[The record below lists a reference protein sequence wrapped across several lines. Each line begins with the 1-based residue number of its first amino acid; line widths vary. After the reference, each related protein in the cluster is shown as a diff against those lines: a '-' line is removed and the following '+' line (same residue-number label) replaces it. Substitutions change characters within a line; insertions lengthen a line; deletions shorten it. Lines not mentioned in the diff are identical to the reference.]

1 MGKRDDQLDQE
12 EADFALLVAQ
22 ALTGTADEFAA
33 SVAGAT
39 ELVAARFSVSR
50 IARMWGNRTRTLVRR
65 LLGTAETAAVAAAED
80 TGTTLPEGWD
90 DLPGRYDDGTL
101 PEGIGQYV
109 TTTEHLLRAV
119 GDRLSEVARREL
131 AAGLDAGEDI
141 DQLRD
146 RLRVAFARDG
156 AQLGPARE
164 QRVAQTEAS
173 RAWNTATLAAARA
186 VTGPDRPVV
195 KQWVTRH
202 DAKVRASHKAVDGQ
216 IRLLAEPFS
225 VAGVPMQT
233 PGDPT
238 APAAQVCNCRCRLAV
253 APEMQA
259 AAFKAKGRPRP
270 EVLES
275 EDNRVTTNR
284 STFHGTQGRPGYRRL
299 HPSGGRAKKNRK
311 TQHAN
316 GGWLGSDRFTEDQ
329 HRRELRWY
337 TGSGYRDI
345 NDGLRTGE
353 YQEFR
358 RDELLH
364 AVAAIND
371 LINIQDPTTE
381 DTTLY
386 RKAENLRQDFSVGDE
401 FHDRGFLSTSAREEP
416 VSVRQSPDDPNYTF
430 YKITVPAGAQ
440 MVSVDAVGGGG
451 EEEEFILPPGTKF
464 RVKRVVSSGDP
475 AVPPTYELE
484 VINAVNASAYGT
496 PPAPLAQI
504 RAAADGSFQDRI
516 TWRPE
521 DIVVDRRASAAV
533 TASAGEHNGAM
544 IALVPAVQDA
554 ERLAL
559 TAPGAELASEL
570 HLTLFYLGEAA
581 DWDEEQRADLISRLQ
596 SRAPDIHEV
605 VAGRAFGANQWNA
618 NGEDP
623 CWVWSVSDDP
633 DRPQHAPTLET
644 ARWAATYSLEE
655 MHRQPAIPTQ
665 HSPWQPHVCAAY
677 SSSPSLL
684 NAMNQRLGPVTFDR
698 LRVAFA
704 GQYTDIPLGPAPE
717 APVTNDAEA
726 EALSAMKPRPWHNP
740 DDTAL
745 VYENLETGDGR
756 VFRPR
761 ALYWG
766 AGPWPLQYAD
776 EMLGAHQGAEL
787 AGAIFTLERD
797 GDRIPGT
804 GVLYPNRPAGA
815 DALTLL
821 EEKAPLGVSVDL
833 DDVSVEFVN
842 RVITED
848 GGEED
853 GVVIF
858 AAALPRASVLRLRD
872 GSYSLTAS
880 ATSGWI
886 SAGASLAHTGS
897 YGTILTGPGGRVEAS
912 AVTRAFSHLGLR
924 DTGARVTA
932 AAGDPND
939 EENGTVVH
947 RESSGDL
954 LMRVTRARVRG
965 ATLVSMPAYDTAR
978 IVLVDDPSPELA
990 ASTGDEADEDLAAGG
1005 GPSAAHLQVVAFVKS
1020 SASPV
1025 GARMVSRALGMKMET
1040 ARGHLARAAKAGR
1053 IVRLAPGLY
1062 VGPQHKSDEEL
1073 EASASGQL
1081 DLPVEE
1087 DRDRPWDGDEAKARL
1102 LDAATVDGTVD
1113 PDRLAAGFL
1122 WRDDDADP
1130 ATAGAYRLPFAD
1142 VIDGELRIVAA
1153 GVYAVAAALQG
1164 ARGGVD
1170 IPEADADAA
1179 KGRVE
1184 SLYGRLAD
1192 TFDDPSIIPPW
1203 MNDDGDHHDDEDD
1216 DGEETA
1222 AMKNLVAS
1230 AWAAMQ
1236 DLPPMP
1242 AAWFREPTPEE
1253 LPPDSGGVHYANGRV
1268 YGWVAQRG
1276 VPHAAYPGRN
1286 LTIEKLA
1293 REGLDFSH
1301 FLRARFQ
1308 LDDGST
1314 VKVGA
1319 MTMNVGHDG
1328 DGAQCDDAVC
1338 QFDNSG
1344 TVGAIVTVGM
1354 SRGGLWFSGAGAP
1367 WLSAWDQTVFRACQP
1382 SYHLRGKRGGGWE
1395 LRAVLDVPVPA
1406 HSSPLVAAVIQRS
1419 NLALAASAAVVED
1432 MEAKLRTLSARVSG
1446 TVRDVSG
1453 QDTDTAPATTPDLP
1467 GQRPDTGPDNV
1478 RTASGARLPR
1488 SSDTDAI
1495 AVALV
1500 SSERFID
1507 GLLAAMERR
1516 QEQRYTQARQE
1527 AERLAASVIAPARA
1541 GLPTGKTTT
1550 LEGAV

>member
-12 EADFALLVAQ
+12 EAAFAELVAQ
-22 ALTGTADEFAA
+22 ALTDTADEFAA

-50 IARMWGNRTRTLVRR
+50 IARMWGNRTRSLVRR
-65 LLGTAETAAVAAAED
+65 LLGTAEEAAVAAAED
-80 TGTTLPEGWD
+80 TGTTLPDGWD

-119 GDRLSEVARREL
+119 GDRLSEAARREL

-146 RLRVAFARDG
+146 RLRAAFARDG

-202 DAKVRASHKAVDGQ
+202 DARVRASHKAVDGQ

-259 AAFKAKGRPRP
+259 AAFKAKDAVRID
-270 EVLES
+270 VLES
-275 EDNRVTTNR
+275 E
-284 STFHGTQGRPGYRRL
+284 
-299 HPSGGRAKKNRK
+299 
-311 TQHAN
+311 
-316 GGWLGSDRFTEDQ
+316 E
-329 HRRELRWY
+329 
-337 TGSGYRDI
+337 
-345 NDGLRTGE
+345 
-353 YQEFR
+353 
-358 RDELLH
+358 
-364 AVAAIND
+364 
-371 LINIQDPTTE
+371 
-381 DTTLY
+381 
-386 RKAENLRQDFSVGDE
+386 
-401 FHDRGFLSTSAREEP
+401 
-416 VSVRQSPDDPNYTF
+416 
-430 YKITVPAGAQ
+430 
-440 MVSVDAVGGGG
+440 
-451 EEEEFILPPGTKF
+451 
-464 RVKRVVSSGDP
+464 KRVNDAHTVS
-475 AVPPTYELE
+475 
-484 VINAVNASAYGT
+484 
-496 PPAPLAQI
+496 
-504 RAAADGSFQDRI
+504 
-516 TWRPE
+516 
-521 DIVVDRRASAAV
+521 V
-533 TASAGEHNGAM
+533 TASGGHTGAM

-559 TAPGAELASEL
+559 TAPGAEPADEL

-581 DWDEEQRADLISRLQ
+581 DWDEEQQADLVARLQ
-596 SRAPDIHEV
+596 SRAPDLGEV

-644 ARWAATYSLEE
+644 ARWAATYALEE
-655 MHRQPAIPTQ
+655 LHRAPTIPTQ

-698 LRVAFA
+698 LRIAFA

-717 APVTNDAEA
+717 EAPVTNDVEP
-726 EALSAMKPRPWHNP
+726 LSAMKPRPWHNP

-745 VYENLETGDGR
+745 VYENQETGDGR
-756 VFRPR
+756 VFRPGG
-761 ALYWG
+761 LYWG

-787 AGAIFTLERD
+787 AGAILTLDRD

-821 EEKAPLGVSVDL
+821 EEQAPLGVSVDL

-842 RVITED
+842 RVVTED

-853 GVVIF
+853 GVVIL
-858 AAALPRASVLRLRD
+858 AAALLHASVLRLSD

-880 ATSGWI
+880 STSEWI
-886 SAGASLAHTGS
+886 SAGASLARTGAH
-897 YGTILTGPGGRVEAS
+897 GTILTGPGGRVEAT

-939 EENGTVVH
+939 EESGVVVH

-965 ATLVSMPAYDTAR
+965 ATLVAMPAYDTAR

-990 ASTGDEADEDLAAGG
+990 ASGNEADEDLAAGG

-1025 GARMVSRALGMKMET
+1025 GARMVARALGMKMET

-1062 VGPQHKSDEEL
+1062 VGPKNKSDEEL

-1081 DLPVEE
+1081 DLPVDE

-1102 LDAATVDGTVD
+1102 LEAATVDGTVD

-1142 VIDGELRIVAA
+1142 VIGGELRVVAA

-1170 IPEADADAA
+1170 IPEADADAV
-1179 KGRVE
+1179 KERVE

-1203 MNDDGDHHDDEDD
+1203 MDDDGDRDRDRDDEDD

-1222 AMKNLVAS
+1222 AMKELVAS

-1242 AAWFREPTPEE
+1242 AAWFREPTAEE

-1395 LRAVLDVPVPA
+1395 LRAVLDVPVPG

-1432 MEAKLRTLSARVSG
+1432 MEARLRTLSERVSDSVPD
-1446 TVRDVSG
+1446 TSG
-1453 QDTDTAPATTPDLP
+1453 QDTDTVPVTAPDLP
-1467 GQRPDTGPDNV
+1467 GHRPDTSSTPV
-1478 RTASGARLPR
+1478 RTAFGQTFR
-1488 SSDTDAI
+1488 SADADAI

-1507 GLLAAMERR
+1507 GLLTAMERR
-1516 QEQRYTQARQE
+1516 QKQRDTHARQE

-1541 GLPTGKTTT
+1541 GLPTGKTTPVM
-1550 LEGAV
+1550 EGAV

>member
-50 IARMWGNRTRTLVRR
+50 IARMWSNRTRTLVRR
-65 LLGTAETAAVAAAED
+65 LLGTAEAAAVAAAED
-80 TGTTLPEGWD
+80 TGTTLPDGWD

-146 RLRVAFARDG
+146 RLRDAFARDG

-202 DAKVRASHKAVDGQ
+202 DARVRASHKAVDGQ

-238 APAAQVCNCRCRLAV
+238 APAGLAINCRCRLAV

-259 AAFKAKGRPRP
+259 AA
-270 EVLES
+270 LES
-275 EDNRVTTNR
+275 QER
-284 STFHGTQGRPGYRRL
+284 SQPGLSEARSSEVDGARSAFHGTQGRPSYRRY
-299 HPSGGRAKKNRK
+299 HPKGAGGGLTRHAK
-311 TQHAN
+311 
-316 GGWLGSDRFTEDQ
+316 GGLLGSGRFTEKEHFKVAESYTLDGYTDVNRWLRHRTEPELVSSEQVQ
-329 HRRELRWY
+329 HEVSVL
-337 TGSGYRDI
+337 S
-345 NDGLRTGE
+345 
-353 YQEFR
+353 
-358 RDELLH
+358 
-364 AVAAIND
+364 D
-371 LINIQDPTTE
+371 LINVQDPTTSE
-381 DTTLY
+381 MTVY
-386 RKAENLRQDFSVGDE
+386 RGMRGDFLNLNVGDE
-401 FHDRGFLSTSAREEP
+401 FHDKGFVSTSSGEKAAMKM
-416 VSVRQSPDDPNYTF
+416 VGVKGGVFFS
-430 YKITVPAGAQ
+430 ITVPPGAQ
-440 MVSVDAVGGGG
+440 ALDVASVGLRSDEG
-451 EEEEFILPPGTKF
+451 EVLLPPGTQY
-464 RVKRVVSSGDP
+464 RVTNVRPIGDP
-475 AVPPTYELE
+475 NRPGTHYDLE
-484 VINAVNASAYGT
+484 VINAVNATAFE
-496 PPAPLAQI
+496 PPPSTLAQV
-504 RAAADGSFQDRI
+504 RAAAAGGSFEDRL

-521 DIVVDRRASAAV
+521 DIVVDRRASAAL
-533 TASAGEHNGAM
+533 TASAGGHTGAM
-544 IALVPAVQDA
+544 IALVPAVEDA

-559 TAPGAELASEL
+559 NAPGAEPAGEL

-581 DWDEEQRADLISRLQ
+581 DWDEEQQADLVARLQ

-633 DRPQHAPTLET
+633 DRPQHAPTLES
-644 ARWAATYSLEE
+644 ARWAATYALEE

-717 APVTNDAEA
+717 APVTNNAEA

-787 AGAIFTLERD
+787 AGAIFTLDRD

-842 RVITED
+842 RVVTED
-848 GGEED
+848 GNEED
-853 GVVIF
+853 GVVIL
-858 AAALPRASVLRLRD
+858 AAALPHASVLRLRD

-880 ATSGWI
+880 STSGWI
-886 SAGASLAHTGS
+886 SAGASLARTGAH
-897 YGTILTGPGGRVEAS
+897 GAILTGPGGRVEAS

-965 ATLVSMPAYDTAR
+965 ATLVAMPAYDTAR
-978 IVLVDDPSPELA
+978 IVLVDDPNPELA
-990 ASTGDEADEDLAAGG
+990 ASDDGQDDEDLAAGG

-1025 GARMVSRALGMKMET
+1025 GARMVSRALGMKMAT

-1062 VGPQHKSDEEL
+1062 VGPQHKSDEDL

-1087 DRDRPWDGDEAKARL
+1087 DRDLPWDGDQAKARL

-1113 PDRLAAGFL
+1113 EDRLAAGFL

-1130 ATAGAYRLPFAD
+1130 ATAGAYKLPFAD

-1153 GVYAVAAALQG
+1153 GVYAVAAALQD

-1170 IPEADADAA
+1170 IPEADADAV

-1203 MNDDGDHHDDEDD
+1203 MDDDGDHHHDDEDD

-1222 AMKNLVAS
+1222 AMKELVAS

-1301 FLRARFQ
+1301 FLRARFE

-1395 LRAVLDVPVPA
+1395 LRAVLDVPVPG

-1432 MEAKLRTLSARVSG
+1432 MEARLRTLSARVSD

-1453 QDTDTAPATTPDLP
+1453 QDADTAPVTASDLP

-1478 RTASGARLPR
+1478 RTASGPQLAR
-1488 SSDTDAI
+1488 SSDADAI

-1507 GLLAAMERR
+1507 GLLSAIERR
-1516 QEQRYTQARQE
+1516 QEQRYTQAREE

-1541 GLPTGKTTT
+1541 GLTTGKTTT

>member
-1 MGKRDDQLDQE
+1 M
-12 EADFALLVAQ
+12 
-22 ALTGTADEFAA
+22 
-33 SVAGAT
+33 
-39 ELVAARFSVSR
+39 
-50 IARMWGNRTRTLVRR
+50 
-65 LLGTAETAAVAAAED
+65 
-80 TGTTLPEGWD
+80 
-90 DLPGRYDDGTL
+90 
-101 PEGIGQYV
+101 
-109 TTTEHLLRAV
+109 
-119 GDRLSEVARREL
+119 
-131 AAGLDAGEDI
+131 
-141 DQLRD
+141 
-146 RLRVAFARDG
+146 
-156 AQLGPARE
+156 
-164 QRVAQTEAS
+164 
-173 RAWNTATLAAARA
+173 
-186 VTGPDRPVV
+186 
-195 KQWVTRH
+195 
-202 DAKVRASHKAVDGQ
+202 
-216 IRLLAEPFS
+216 
-225 VAGVPMQT
+225 
-233 PGDPT
+233 DPT
-238 APAAQVCNCRCRLAV
+238 
-253 APEMQA
+253 
-259 AAFKAKGRPRP
+259 
-270 EVLES
+270 
-275 EDNRVTTNR
+275 VT
-284 STFHGTQGRPGYRRL
+284 
-299 HPSGGRAKKNRK
+299 
-311 TQHAN
+311 
-316 GGWLGSDRFTEDQ
+316 
-329 HRRELRWY
+329 
-337 TGSGYRDI
+337 
-345 NDGLRTGE
+345 
-353 YQEFR
+353 
-358 RDELLH
+358 
-364 AVAAIND
+364 
-371 LINIQDPTTE
+371 
-381 DTTLY
+381 
-386 RKAENLRQDFSVGDE
+386 
-401 FHDRGFLSTSAREEP
+401 
-416 VSVRQSPDDPNYTF
+416 
-430 YKITVPAGAQ
+430 
-440 MVSVDAVGGGG
+440 
-451 EEEEFILPPGTKF
+451 
-464 RVKRVVSSGDP
+464 
-475 AVPPTYELE
+475 
-484 VINAVNASAYGT
+484 
-496 PPAPLAQI
+496 
-504 RAAADGSFQDRI
+504 AAADGSHH
-516 TWRPE
+516 T
-521 DIVVDRRASAAV
+521 
-533 TASAGEHNGAM
+533 GAM
-544 IALVPAVQDA
+544 IALMPTPEDA

-559 TAPGAELASEL
+559 TAPGAEPADEL

-581 DWDEEQRADLISRLQ
+581 DWSEEQQADLIARLQ
-596 SRAPDIHEV
+596 SRAPDIGEV

-644 ARWAATYSLEE
+644 ARWAATYALEE
-655 MHRQPAIPTQ
+655 MHRQPTIPTQ

-684 NAMNQRLGPVTFDR
+684 NAMNARLGPVTFDR

-704 GQYTDIPLGPAPE
+704 GQHTDIPLGPASE
-717 APVTNDAEA
+717 APVTNDVEP
-726 EALSAMKPRPWHNP
+726 LSALAPRAWHTP

-756 VFRPR
+756 VFRPG

-787 AGAIFTLERD
+787 AGAILTLDRD

-804 GVLYPNRPAGA
+804 GVLYPSRPAGA

-833 DDVSVEFVN
+833 DDVSVEFVS
-842 RVITED
+842 RVVTED

-853 GVVIF
+853 GVVIL
-858 AAALPRASVLRLRD
+858 AAALPHASVLRLSD

-880 ATSGWI
+880 STSEWI
-886 SAGASLAHTGS
+886 SAGASLARTGS
-897 YGTILTGPGGRVEAS
+897 HGTILTGPGGRVEAS
-912 AVTRAFSHLGLR
+912 AVTRAFSHLGLEG
-924 DTGARVTA
+924 TGTAVTA

-939 EENGTVVH
+939 EESGTVVH

-978 IVLVDDPSPELA
+978 IVLVDDPNPELA
-990 ASTGDEADEDLAAGG
+990 ASSGDEGGEDLAAGG

-1020 SASPV
+1020 SAAPV
-1025 GARMVSRALGMKMET
+1025 GARMVSRALGMKMAT

-1062 VGPQHKSDEEL
+1062 VGPQHKSDEDL

-1081 DLPVEE
+1081 DLPVDE
-1087 DRDRPWDGDEAKARL
+1087 DRDRPWDGDEATARL

-1113 PDRLAAGFL
+1113 EDRLAAGFL

-1142 VIDGELRIVAA
+1142 VIDGELRTVAA
-1153 GVYAVAAALQG
+1153 GVYAVAAALQD
-1164 ARGGVD
+1164 ARGGAD
-1170 IPEADADAA
+1170 IPEADTGAV
-1179 KGRVE
+1179 KERVE
-1184 SLYGRLAD
+1184 ALYGRLAD

-1203 MNDDGDHHDDEDD
+1203 MDEDGDRDRDDEDD
-1216 DGEETA
+1216 EGEETA
-1222 AMKNLVAS
+1222 AMKTLVAS

-1236 DLPPMP
+1236 ELPPMP

-1367 WLSAWDQTVFRACQP
+1367 WLSTWDQTVFRTCQP

-1395 LRAVLDVPVPA
+1395 LRAVLDVPVPG

-1419 NLALAASAAVVED
+1419 NLALAASAAAAED
-1432 MEAKLRTLSARVSG
+1432 MEARLRTLSARVSD
-1446 TVRDVSG
+1446 TVPASSG
-1453 QDTDTAPATTPDLP
+1453 QDTDTAPVTTSDLS
-1467 GQRPDTGPDNV
+1467 GQGPDPV
-1478 RTASGARLPR
+1478 RTASGQAAFR
-1488 SSDTDAI
+1488 SADADAI

-1507 GLLAAMERR
+1507 GLLTAMDRR
-1516 QEQRYTQARQE
+1516 REQRDIHARQE

-1541 GLPTGKTTT
+1541 GLTTGKTTI